1 LLDNV
6 WIEEKLDVLGLY
18 IYGRGRWEKLHV
30 EHDACNCK
38 ERVAI
43 RGDSAISVASFL
55 WSWDAL

>member
-30 EHDACNCK
+30 EHDA
-38 ERVAI
+38 I
-43 RGDSAISVASFL
+43 RGDSAMSVASFL